1 MNQNLRSDLKK
12 TVREFESRAADHQQR
27 LDALG
32 VRTSQGSFY
41 TPIDVADRLVSR
53 ALSSVEIRPRL
64 NSRLPKVLDPTCG
77 SGNFLI
83 AAALCLADLLTETGV
98 SPSVALDTVVREC
111 LFGCDLDATAIEL
124 CVQNLATLC
133 SGRVAAAEI
142 SKHIVVKDSL
152 RLCLLGGGKSGQ
164 ASLFDEPEESW
175 NDVFPQVFATQES
188 GFDAVV
194 GNPPFLSQLQSETV
208 LDASLADALSNR
220 YGSSLSKMTNPAS
233 IFLLGASE
241 LVAEGGVLTMIQP
254 VSFLATRESAEI
266 RSILARKMS
275 LTDVWI
281 GGSKVFDA
289 AVEVV
294 AVTLVREKP
303 KGITRISSSR
313 TFEAIA
319 EVRSPS
325 PEDSTWSRLLA
336 QAKGVPICSVN
347 STGVVGDLASATAD
361 FRDQYYGLVGA
372 VKEAEETQGGLR
384 TMKLAT
390 VGLIDLGEFLWGS
403 RSTRFAKEKF
413 QRPVVD
419 TSVLTPVLQVWA
431 TQRSRPKVIVS
442 NQTRVIEAYVDDV
455 GDVLPSVPL
464 LTVDSPADELW
475 KVAAAIASPV
485 ASAVAAE
492 RHLGAGMSA
501 DVIKLSAKDLL
512 NLPLPSK
519 SDEWEQGA
527 RIFRQIH
534 ECSETVVRRE
544 LTQEFGKIMC
554 VAYAVSDEI
563 FHWWWRR
570 LSL

>member
-1 MNQNLRSDLKK
+1 VTQNLRSELKK

-27 LDALG
+27 LEALG

-53 ALSSVEIRPRL
+53 ALSTAEIRPSL

-83 AAALCLADLLTETGV
+83 AAAMSLADLLAETGV
-98 SPSVALDTVVREC
+98 SADAALDAVVREC
-111 LFGCDLDATAIEL
+111 LYGCDIDAAAIEL
-124 CVQNLATLC
+124 CVQNLVILC
-133 SGRVAAAEI
+133 SGRVDAAEI

-175 NDVFPQVFATQES
+175 SNVFPQVFAAQGA
-188 GFDAVV
+188 GFDAVF

-220 YGSSLSKMTNPAS
+220 YGSSLSKLTNPAS
-233 IFLLGASE
+233 VFLLGASE
-241 LVAEGGVLTMIQP
+241 LVVEGGVVSMIQP

-266 RSILARKMS
+266 RSILARNMS

-281 GGSKVFDA
+281 GGSKFFDA

-319 EVRSPS
+319 EVRSPN

-336 QAKGVPICSVN
+336 QSKGVPICVVN
-347 STGVVGDLASATAD
+347 TTGVVGDLASATAD

-372 VKEAEETQGGLR
+372 VKEAEETHGGAR

-464 LTVDSPADELW
+464 LTVDSPAEELW

-527 RIFRQIH
+527 RIFRQIN
-534 ECSETVVRRE
+534 ECSETLVRRD
-544 LTQEFGKIMC
+544 LIQEFGKLMC
-554 VAYAVSDEI
+554 EAYAASDEI